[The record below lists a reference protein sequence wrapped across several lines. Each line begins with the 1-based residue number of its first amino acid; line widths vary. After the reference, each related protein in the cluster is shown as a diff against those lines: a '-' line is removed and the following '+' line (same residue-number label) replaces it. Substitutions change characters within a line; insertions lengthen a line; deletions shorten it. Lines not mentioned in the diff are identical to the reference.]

1 MAYRKITLEAV
12 VHEDDVDVFTQALN
26 NALDRIEETTTV
38 YGGEI
43 TDAEVAEPPN
53 AAEIAAKAN

>member
-26 NALDRIEETTTV
+26 DALDRIEETTTV
-38 YGGEI
+38 WGSHGCRGRG
-43 TDAEVAEPPN
+43 TAECC
-53 AAEIAAKAN
+53 